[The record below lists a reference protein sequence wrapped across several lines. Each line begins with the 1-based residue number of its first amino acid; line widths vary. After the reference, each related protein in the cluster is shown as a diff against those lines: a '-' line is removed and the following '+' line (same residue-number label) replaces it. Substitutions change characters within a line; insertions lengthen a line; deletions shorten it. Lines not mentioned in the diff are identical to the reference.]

1 MRKIF
6 GGIAAV
12 ALVAVLAA
20 RAEDKSPAKGPN
32 EDGTKPALVKIA
44 GEGMLDSHAFQYLTE
59 LSDDVGARLTGS
71 PQAQK
76 AVEWG
81 VAKMRAMGLENVH
94 AEKWQLWRGWT
105 RGTAQVELLT
115 PIRRP
120 LHIDAMGWT
129 GSTVAGGR
137 EGEIVTVNMVHLE
150 RKIKKMTAFS

>member
-1 MRKIF
+1 MRKIL
-6 GGIAAV
+6 GGSRVV
-12 ALVAVLAA
+12 ALEAGLAV
-20 RAEDKSPAKGPN
+20 RADVKTAAKGPE

-59 LSDDVGARLTGS
+59 LSDDVGARVTGS

-81 VAKMRAMGLENVH
+81 QAKMRAMGLENVH

-105 RGTAQVELLT
+105 RGTAQAELLT

-120 LHIDAMGWT
+120 LHVDAMGWT
-129 GSTVAGGR
+129 GSTPSSGT
-137 EGEIVTVNMVHLE
+137 EGEIITVNL
-150 RKIKKMTAFS
+150 F